1 MLRFEFSIEILQLH
15 VAQVRKAA
23 VESAAQYLNAQIKV
37 VQDQSKVI
45 GIEHTVVLA
54 ALNMA
59 NELISDQPMEV
70 DEVVINRVRGLRQR
84 IAAAITED

>member
-1 MLRFEFSIEILQLH
+1 
-15 VAQVRKAA
+15 
-23 VESAAQYLNAQIKV
+23 V

-84 IAAAITED
+84 IAAAISEN

>member
-1 MLRFEFSIEILQLH
+1 
-15 VAQVRKAA
+15 

-84 IAAAITED
+84 IAAAISED